1 MATEFIVPK
10 TLIEAVRYYSDP
22 EIAHSFFV
30 SIRWPEGVTCPYCG
44 NKDLSFISTRRVW
57 HCKECKKR
65 FSAKVGTVMEDS
77 PIKLDTWL
85 VAIWLITSAKNGISS
100 CEVARALG
108 VCQKTAWFLLH
119 RIRFVMRTGSFAK
132 MEGEVECD
140 ETYIGGK
147 AKNMH
152 SGKRQEMRERGFP
165 KTAVMGFRERDG
177 EVRTMVIPDNTK
189 ETLQA
194 KVRENVAT
202 DADLFTDS
210 AKGYNGLSEQYN
222 HMTVDHKNG
231 QYVIE
236 HEDGTKAHTNGIE
249 GYWNLLD
256 RCYHGTYVIMSPQHQ
271 ERYLAEQD
279 FRYNTRKLNDSERFM
294 VAMKQTD
301 GKRLTYE
308 TLTQGHLQH
317 MDPAA

>member
-1 MATEFIVPK
+1 MNTQSPQ
-10 TLIEAVRYYSDP
+10 TLVEAIKYFSNPDVCFEY
-22 EIAHSFFV
+22 AKNMH
-30 SIRWPEGVTCPYCG
+30 WPNGVECPYCG
-44 NKDLSFISTRRVW
+44 NRELSFIRTQKVW
-57 HCKECKKR
+57 NCRPCGKR
-65 FSAKVGTVMEDS
+65 FSVRVGTIFESSRLPLETWFAAM
-77 PIKLDTWL
+77 WL
-85 VAIWLITSAKNGISS
+85 VANAKNGISS
-100 CEVARALG
+100 CEVARDLG
-108 VCQKTAWFLLH
+108 ITQKSAWFLLH
-119 RIRFVMRTGSFAK
+119 RIRHIMESGSVK
-132 MEGEVECD
+132 PLEGEVECD

-152 SGKRQEMRERGFP
+152 SGKRKEMREKGFP

-194 KVRENVAT
+194 KVLENVEE

-210 AKGYNGLSEQYN
+210 AKGYNGLSEHYE
-222 HMTVDHKNG
+222 HRTVDHKNG

-279 FRYNTRKLNDSERFM
+279 FRYNTRKEKDGQRFQQ
-294 VAMKQTD
+294 VAGQIV

-308 TLTQGHLQH
+308 ALTTGHLQH
-317 MDPAA
+317 MAPIKS